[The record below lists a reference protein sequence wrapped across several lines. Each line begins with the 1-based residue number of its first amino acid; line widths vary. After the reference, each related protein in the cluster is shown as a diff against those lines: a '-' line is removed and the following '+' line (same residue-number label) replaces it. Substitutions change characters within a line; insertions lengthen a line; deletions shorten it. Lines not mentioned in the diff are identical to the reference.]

1 MTVLLSNDEKQSL
14 TLIRTRAMELKDGG
28 MVIISTSTE
37 IEQAE
42 QWLIKHGLS
51 GVYFD
56 PLDPVQEYN
65 EFKIVKGVRNYEK
78 PTAIE
83 LYN

>member
-1 MTVLLSNDEKQSL
+1 MTVLISNDEKQSL
-14 TLIRTRAMELKDGG
+14 ELLRAVAVELKDGG

-42 QWLIKHGLS
+42 QWMTTHGLY
-51 GVYFD
+51 GVAFG
-56 PLDPVQEYN
+56 PTDPVHEYS
-65 EFKIVKGVRNYEK
+65 EFKIVKGVRNHEN

>member
-1 MTVLLSNDEKQSL
+1 
-14 TLIRTRAMELKDGG
+14 MELKDGG
-28 MVIISTSTE
+28 MVIISTSAE

-42 QWLIKHGLS
+42 QWLTKHGLY
-51 GVYFD
+51 GIYFD
-56 PLDPVQEYN
+56 HMDPVHKYS
-65 EFKIVKGVRNYEK
+65 EFRIVKGVRNYEK